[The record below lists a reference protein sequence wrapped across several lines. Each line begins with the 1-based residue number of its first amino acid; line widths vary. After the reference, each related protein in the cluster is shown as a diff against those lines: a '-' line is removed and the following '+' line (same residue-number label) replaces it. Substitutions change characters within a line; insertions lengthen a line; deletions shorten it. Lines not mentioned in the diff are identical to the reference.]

1 MNTEKNS
8 TVAKRYAKSILDTVN
23 EGTSPQAV
31 MDDLRNVET
40 ILKNSDDLYCALTNP
55 VVSAKDK
62 EEIIDAVFKQ
72 DTSDTVRNALKVLIQ
87 KNRFGFIY
95 AIIRHFSELVDEI
108 NNTINVDVTC
118 AIELD
123 DQKKNKIHEKLKQKL
138 QKIVNVDYKVNTSII
153 AGLVYKIGDD
163 IIDASINHKIEELK
177 KEIIK

>member
-23 EGTSPQAV
+23 EQTSAQAV

-40 ILKNSDDLYCALTNP
+40 ILKSSDDLYFALTNP
-55 VVSAKDK
+55 IVSAKDK
-62 EEIIDAVFKQ
+62 EEIIDAVFQK
-72 DTSDTVRNALKVLIQ
+72 DTSETVRNALKVLIQ
-87 KNRFGFIY
+87 KNRFNFIY
-95 AIIRHFSELVDEI
+95 SIIGHFAQLVDEI
-108 NNTINVDVTC
+108 
-118 AIELD
+118 ELD
-123 DQKKNKIHEKLKQKL
+123 EKKKNKIQEKLKQKL

-177 KEIIK
+177 KEIMK

>member
-23 EGTSPQAV
+23 EQTSAQAL

-40 ILKNSDDLYCALTNP
+40 ILKSSDDLYFALTNP
-55 VVSAKDK
+55 IVSAKDK
-62 EEIIDAVFKQ
+62 EEIIDAVFQK
-72 DTSDTVRNALKVLIQ
+72 DTSETVRNALKVLIQ
-87 KNRFGFIY
+87 KNRFNFIY
-95 AIIRHFSELVDEI
+95 SIIGHFAQLVDEI
-108 NNTINVDVTC
+108 NNTINIDVTC

-123 DQKKNKIHEKLKQKL
+123 EKKKNKIQEKLKQKL

-177 KEIIK
+177 KEIMK